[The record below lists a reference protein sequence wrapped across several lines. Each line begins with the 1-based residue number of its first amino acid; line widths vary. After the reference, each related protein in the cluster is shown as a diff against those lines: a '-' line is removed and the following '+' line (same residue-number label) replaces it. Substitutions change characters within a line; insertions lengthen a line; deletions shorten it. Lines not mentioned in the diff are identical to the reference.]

1 MKRNKHSLSN
11 YRLLTCDFGQL
22 IPCGWYEVLPGD
34 TVQQATSMLV
44 RATPLLAP
52 IMHPVSVRVHHWF
65 VPNRL
70 IWANWEKFITG
81 GSDGEGDG
89 SAWPYID
96 GSSGFAA
103 KSLFDYFGLPVPSI
117 NVGNVSALPLRA
129 YQMIYREHYRDQD
142 LCSAPTISLADGADS
157 TTTTS
162 VQAVAYEKDYFTAAR
177 PWPQK
182 GPDVT
187 LPLGTSAA
195 VRTSSVDTVTGAQEE
210 LRMRGAVSGNYPSDT
225 RLMLAAGSTGEV
237 GQENTTATGNGST
250 LYPSNLYADLSAATA
265 STVNELREAMAL
277 QRYQEA
283 RALYGS
289 RYTEYLRYLGVRSSD
304 ARLQRPEY
312 LGGGK
317 QTIAFSEILQT
328 GTNYDGNTGVGTLRG
343 HGIAGMRSRR
353 FRRFFEEHGIVMS
366 LLSIRPRSMYNTG
379 VHRSWFRSTKEDY
392 WQKELE
398 RIGQQVVYDK
408 EVYAAAADP
417 VDTFGYADR
426 YSEYRGIPSMV
437 TGEFRNSTM
446 YHWHL
451 ARLFGSEPN
460 LNQAFIEADDVSKRV
475 FADQTN
481 NSFWIMA
488 NHSVQARRMVSRNAI
503 GRIS

>member
-96 GSSGFAA
+96 GSSGFTA

-129 YQMIYREHYRDQD
+129 YQLIFREHYRDQD
-142 LCSAPTISLADGADS
+142 LVTAPTISTADGADS
-157 TTTTS
+157 TTTTTL
-162 VQAVAYEKDYFTAAR
+162 QAVAYEKDYFTAAR

-187 LPLGTSAA
+187 LPLGTEAD
-195 VRTSSVDTVTGAQEE
+195 VVLRTSGTQAMLVKSAGDSTTLLNGDVIAHNPSGKLQTISTDSVLD
-210 LRMRGAVSGNYPSDT
+210 P
-225 RLMLAAGSTGEV
+225 
-237 GQENTTATGNGST
+237 NGK
-250 LYPSNLYADLSAATA
+250 LYADLSGATSA
-265 STVNELREAMAL
+265 TVNELREAMAL

-398 RIGQQVVYDK
+398 KIGQQVVYDK